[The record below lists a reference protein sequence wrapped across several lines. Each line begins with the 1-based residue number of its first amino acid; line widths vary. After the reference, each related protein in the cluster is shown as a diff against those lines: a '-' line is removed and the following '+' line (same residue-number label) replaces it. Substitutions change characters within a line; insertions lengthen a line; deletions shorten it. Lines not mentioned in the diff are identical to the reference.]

1 MLYKV
6 GATGDWERPGSL
18 VTFIGYALI
27 VLVTAVSVLARGQA
41 LYLVR
46 LVGATAVLIG
56 STLLGATTLRARVLP
71 WWCGV
76 LLIVGFPLGDVS
88 NAIVAEGSEAIVF
101 GIVWGA
107 VGYALLTSSRAPDQQ
122 SVRVS

>member
-1 MLYKV
+1 M
-6 GATGDWERPGSL
+6 R
-18 VTFIGYALI
+18 
-27 VLVTAVSVLARGQA
+27 
-41 LYLVR
+41 
-46 LVGATAVLIG
+46 
-56 STLLGATTLRARVLP
+56 TTVP
-71 WWCGV
+71 VCGCGV